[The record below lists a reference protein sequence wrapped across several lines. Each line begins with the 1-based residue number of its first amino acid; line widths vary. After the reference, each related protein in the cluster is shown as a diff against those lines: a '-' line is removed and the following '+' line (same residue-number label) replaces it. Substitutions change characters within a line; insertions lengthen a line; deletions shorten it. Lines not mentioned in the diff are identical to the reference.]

1 MTEIKG
7 SIRLNDFSDAQMTNT
22 LAELVE
28 SLLEANALSSDEIC
42 EVLLCS
48 TDDMPTPK
56 AEEVAK
62 RTGMDRAKLFT
73 LQQFRFQEN
82 MDGCV
87 QVILYTKTPV
97 DHPVHKLLGC
107 ESWAV
112 DPA

>member
-7 SIRLNDFSDAQMTNT
+7 SIRLMDFSETQMTNT
-22 LAELVE
+22 LAKLVK
-28 SLLEANALSSDEIC
+28 SLLEANALTSEDIC

-56 AEEVAK
+56 AEEVAE
-62 RTGMDRAKLFT
+62 RTGLDRAKLFT
-73 LQQFRFQEN
+73 LQQFRFQED

-87 QVILYTKTPV
+87 QVILYTKSTV
-97 DHPVHKLLGC
+97 ENPVHKLLGC